1 MEKTGMRP
9 GSPRRR
15 VLVAAL
21 AALAGLV
28 SGVPVRGQLAPL
40 PYDQG
45 AVGLGLSLRRLG
57 VTARVLY
64 VTAHPDDENNAVL
77 VRLSRGLGLRA
88 GLLTLTRGDGGQ
100 NEIGPELFEALGVLR
115 TEELMAVHR
124 YDAAEQYF
132 TRAYEFGYSFSV
144 EESFEKWGKEATLGD
159 VVKVVRAFRPD
170 VMLTLPLEG
179 AGGGQHHQAAARI
192 AVEAF
197 RAAADPARFP
207 EHARQGLR
215 PWQARKI
222 YRGGVGGGADRADGA
237 PPVAV
242 ATGGLDP
249 LLGMSPQELGSV
261 ARAAHRSQG
270 TSQIRSGPGE
280 GIGIFTLVDSEPAVK
295 EPEADILDGIDA
307 SLVGLTRFARAGEP
321 AAAGL
326 GEELAALQTR
336 AEQARDAFDALAP
349 DKALDPLASYL
360 ARLREVRERLQ
371 REGGRPDLLER
382 FADEEQDVLEAVA
395 LAQGIAFEV
404 LSADDAVV
412 PGQSFTVS
420 ATVANQGRRPLDVV
434 GLALQ
439 APGGWKAA
447 PVETV
452 AARSLEPGQ
461 RAEARF
467 EVTASPSARYSQP
480 YWRRPPGQDRFE
492 LEVPAHDTL
501 PWSPPELV
509 ATLRYRAA
517 GADAALDRPAMWRYE
532 GPAGGEKQKVTQVVP
547 ALSVQLTPSLAAV
560 ALPSRGPRE
569 FRVTVANNLKG
580 ATTARVRLEAPSG
593 WKVEPG
599 EAALAFRFEG
609 ESLAAR
615 FQATPPAG
623 LAPGTLEMK
632 AVATGTGGVYR
643 EGVQVIAYPHVQE
656 RHIIRPAVARV
667 LALDARVGP
676 GVSVGYVMGAG
687 DEVADAI
694 RQLGAPLTL
703 LEPDDLA
710 YGDLSR
716 YTTIVTGIRAYQTR
730 PDLKANHH
738 RLLRYIEQGG
748 HVVVQYNKFE
758 FNVLVETPRS
768 GGMIY
773 SRPATTDSP
782 FAPYPAAVSS
792 NRVSDENA
800 PVTALVPAHPVFN
813 RPNRIGPGDW
823 AGWVQE
829 RGLYFLQARDPRYEE
844 LVAMTDPFP
853 KNPGEKRGALVE
865 AKVGRGTWT
874 YVGLGLFRQIPAG
887 TPGAWRLLANLV
899 SRPRG
904 V

>member
-1 MEKTGMRP
+1 MGP
-9 GSPRRR
+9 GSPRRCL
-15 VLVAAL
+15 VLLAGLAAVAAL
-21 AALAGLV
+21 DA
-28 SGVPVRGQLAPL
+28 PVQGQLAPL

-45 AVGLGLSLRRLG
+45 AAGLGLALRRLG

-77 VRLSRGLGLRA
+77 VRLSRGLGLRT

-124 YDAAEQYF
+124 YDAVEQYF
-132 TRAYEFGYSFSV
+132 SRAYEFGYSFSV
-144 EESFEKWGKEATLGD
+144 EETFEKWGKEETLGD

-207 EHARQGLR
+207 EHAREGRR

-222 YRGGVGGGADRADGA
+222 YRGGVGGGTDRAEGA
-237 PPVAV
+237 PPVAI

-249 LLGMSPQELGSV
+249 LLGMSPQELGSI
-261 ARAAHRSQG
+261 ARASHRSQG
-270 TSQIRSGPGE
+270 TSQLRAGPGE
-280 GIGIFTLVDSEPAVK
+280 GLGIFTLVDSEPAVK
-295 EPEADILDGIDA
+295 GPEADVLDGLDP
-307 SLVGLTRFARAGEP
+307 SLTGLARFARADEP

-326 GEELAALQTR
+326 AEELAALQAR
-336 AEQARDAFDALAP
+336 AEAAREAFDALAP
-349 DKALDPLASYL
+349 ENAIDPLAGYL
-360 ARLREVRERLQ
+360 VRLREVRGRLERD
-371 REGGRPDLLER
+371 GGRPDLLER
-382 FADEEQDVLEAVA
+382 LADEEADAVAALA

-404 LSADDAVV
+404 LSADDRVV

-420 ATVANQGRRPLDVV
+420 ATVANQGRRPFDAAALT
-434 GLALQ
+434 LA
-439 APGGWKAA
+439 APAVWKAM
-447 PVETV
+447 PVEAV
-452 AARSLEPGQ
+452 AERRLEPGQ

-467 EVTASPSARYSQP
+467 EVTASPSARHSQP
-480 YWRRPPGQDRFE
+480 YWRRPAGKDRFV

-501 PWSPPELV
+501 PWSPPEIM
-509 ATLRYRAA
+509 ATLRYRAG
-517 GADAALDRPAMWRYE
+517 GAEAALDRPAIWRYE
-532 GPAGGEKQKVTQVVP
+532 GPTGGEKQKVTQVVP
-547 ALSVQLTPSLAAV
+547 ALSVQVTPALAAV
-560 ALPSRGPRE
+560 ALPSREPRE
-569 FRVTVANNLKG
+569 FRVTVANNVKG
-580 ATTARVRLEAPSG
+580 AAAARVRLEAPRG

-615 FQATPPAG
+615 FRATPPAG
-623 LAPGTLEMK
+623 LVPGTLEVT
-632 AVATGTGGVYR
+632 AAAAGPGGTYR
-643 EGVQVIAYPHVQE
+643 EGVQFIAYPHVQE
-656 RHIIRPAVARV
+656 RPMVRPASARV
-667 LALDARVGP
+667 LVLDARVARGAT
-676 GVSVGYVMGAG
+676 VGYVMGAG
-687 DEVADAI
+687 DEVAEAI
-694 RQLGAPLTL
+694 RQLGAAVTL
-703 LEPDDLA
+703 LGPDDLA

-716 YTTIVTGIRAYQTR
+716 FTTIVTGIRAYQTR
-730 PDLKANHH
+730 ADLKANHH
-738 RLLRYIEQGG
+738 RLLRYVEQGG
-748 HVVVQYNKFE
+748 HMVVQYNKFE
-758 FNVLVETPRS
+758 FNVLAETPRS

-773 SRPATTDSP
+773 SRPALTDSP

-792 NRVSDENA
+792 ARVSDENA
-800 PVTALVPAHPVFN
+800 AVEPLVPSHPFFN
-813 RPNRIGPGDW
+813 SPNRLGPQDW

-829 RGLYFLQARDPRYEE
+829 RGLYFLEARDPRYQP
-844 LVAMTDPFP
+844 LVSMTDPFP
-853 KNPGEKRGALVE
+853 KNPGVKKGALVE

-904 V
+904 M

>member
-1 MEKTGMRP
+1 MAGH
-9 GSPRRR
+9 
-15 VLVAAL
+15 AA
-21 AALAGLV
+21 
-28 SGVPVRGQLAPL
+28 PVRGQLAPL

-45 AVGLGLSLRRLG
+45 ATGLGLALRRLG

-77 VRLSRGLGLRA
+77 VRLSRGLGVRT

-100 NEIGPELFEALGVLR
+100 NEIGTELFEALGVLR
-115 TEELMAVHR
+115 TEELMSVHR

-132 TRAYEFGYSFSV
+132 SRAYEFGYSFSV
-144 EESFEKWGKEATLGD
+144 EETFEKWGKEETLGD

-179 AGGGQHHQAAARI
+179 AGGGQHHQAAARL

-222 YRGGVGGGADRADGA
+222 YRGGVGGGTEGTDGA

-261 ARAAHRSQG
+261 ARASHRSQG
-270 TSQIRSGPGE
+270 TSQIRAGPGE
-280 GIGIFTLVDSEPAVK
+280 GTGIFTLVDSEPAVAG
-295 EPEADILDGIDA
+295 PEADILDGLDP
-307 SLVGLTRFARAGEP
+307 SLGGLTRFARADEP

-326 GEELAALQTR
+326 GDELAALQAR
-336 AEQARDAFDALAP
+336 AEQAREAFDALAP
-349 DKALDPLASYL
+349 DKAVDPLGAYL
-360 ARLREVRERLQ
+360 VRLREVHGRLQ

-382 FADEEQDVLEAVA
+382 LADEEKDAVAALA
-395 LAQGIAFEV
+395 LAQGLVFEV
-404 LSADDAVV
+404 LTADDAVV
-412 PGQSFTVS
+412 PGQSFTVT
-420 ATVANQGRRPLDVV
+420 ATAANQGRRPLDVA

-439 APGGWKAA
+439 APEGWKVA
-447 PVETV
+447 PVEPI
-452 AARSLEPGQ
+452 AGRALEPGQ
-461 RAEARF
+461 RVQARF
-467 EVTASPSARYSQP
+467 EVTASPTARYSQP
-480 YWRRPPGQDRFE
+480 YWGRPPGRDRFE

-509 ATLRYRAA
+509 ATLLYRAG
-517 GADAALDRPAMWRYE
+517 GAEAALDRPAIWRYE

-547 ALSVQLTPSLAAV
+547 ALSVHVTPSLAAV
-560 ALPSRGPRE
+560 ALPSRAPRE
-569 FRVTVANNLKG
+569 FRVTVTNNLKG
-580 ATTARVRLEAPSG
+580 AAAARVRLEAPAG
-593 WKVEPG
+593 WRVEPG
-599 EAALAFRFEG
+599 EAALSFRFEG
-609 ESLAAR
+609 ETLAAR
-615 FQATPPAG
+615 FHATPPGG
-623 LAPGTLEMK
+623 LPPGTVDMK
-632 AVATGTGGVYR
+632 AVAAGTGGAFR
-643 EGVQVIAYPHVQE
+643 EGVMAIAYPHVQD
-656 RHIIRPAVARV
+656 RHLIRPATARV
-667 LALDARVGP
+667 LALDARVAP
-676 GVSVGYVMGAG
+676 GVAVGYVMGAG
-687 DEVADAI
+687 DEVAEAI
-694 RQLGAPLTL
+694 RQLGAPVTL

-730 PDLKANHH
+730 PDLKAHHH
-738 RLLRYIEQGG
+738 RLLRYVEQGG
-748 HVVVQYNKFE
+748 HLVVQYNKYE

-792 NRVSDENA
+792 NRISDENA
-800 PVTALVPAHPVFN
+800 PVTVLVPGHPVFN
-813 RPNRIGPGDW
+813 RPNRIVGSDW

-829 RGLYFLQARDPRYEE
+829 RGLYFLQARDPRYQE

-865 AKVGRGTWT
+865 ARVGRGTWT